1 MAMTSDMQTVAQLE
15 AILDGLRGRKT
26 AAGAL
31 LASAQ
36 QVQRELAFDASQ
48 NDVTA
53 LRSLK
58 KADADAQLAHAELAR
73 VEGAEVEA
81 RRRFG
86 AAREREA
93 SALIE
98 ARKLEFIEAGDR
110 LLKQNEKL
118 LSALATLRKELD
130 KRAELVAELLSIDQE
145 TRQLSLV
152 ARSSLA
158 STDPMTDA
166 LALGLGDHLGRHV
179 NRHAAP
185 TNAAVLFREHDLRSL
200 GRTIPDRERTPI
212 ERALEG
218 LNRPRP
224 VSWSKKAGTIV
235 AVG

>member
-1 MAMTSDMQTVAQLE
+1 MTSDMQTVAQLE
-15 AILDGLRGRKT
+15 TILEELQGRERAST
-26 AAGAL
+26 A
-31 LASAQ
+31 LAESAAE
-36 QVQRELAFDASQ
+36 VRQRFSFDATTQ
-48 NDVTA
+48 GDAVA
-53 LRSLK
+53 IRSLK
-58 KADADAQLAHAELAR
+58 KAEADARLAAAELQRIEIAK
-73 VEGAEVEA
+73 AEA
-81 RRRFG
+81 RRRLT
-86 AAREREA
+86 AARAREA
-93 SALIE
+93 AELIE

-212 ERALEG
+212 ERAFEG
-218 LNRPRP
+218 LNRPSP
-224 VSWSKKAGTIV
+224 VAWSKKAGLTIL
-235 AVG
+235 AAG